1 MITVYAAS
9 SPNVVKIL
17 LALEEMELAYEVKPV
32 DVLAGAQ
39 FEPDFR
45 KLSPN
50 AKVPVIVDHADAQQE
65 PVTVFE
71 SAAILLYLAN
81 KTGSFLQRDEAS
93 RLEELQWLMIQVSS
107 IGPMFG
113 QFMHFYRFAPSGN
126 DYATARYRTQVVL
139 LLDLL
144 EARLAHSS
152 WVGGADYGIVDMA
165 TFPWARSF
173 LNLFGSNEE
182 ENYPKLREWVTRIAD
197 RPATARANAATEA
210 LARQMT
216 APQDSQPENLD
227 RVFGRGVYALQSS
240 GPAG

>member
-9 SPNVVKIL
+9 SPNVLKIF
-17 LALEEMELAYEVKPV
+17 LALEEMALAF
-32 DVLAGAQ
+32 DVTPIDVMAGAQ

-50 AKVPVIVDHADAQQE
+50 AKVPVIVDHTDAQQE

-81 KTGSFLQRDEAS
+81 KTGKFLQRDEAS

-113 QFMHFYRFAPSGN
+113 QFMHFYRYAPPGN
-126 DYATARYRTQVVL
+126 DYAMARYRTQVVL

-152 WVGGADYGIVDMA
+152 WVGGVEYGIVDMA
-165 TFPWARSF
+165 TFPWARPF
-173 LNLFGSNEE
+173 LNLVSSNNEE
-182 ENYPKLREWVTRIAD
+182 KYPKLREWIARIAG
-197 RPATARANAATEA
+197 RPATTRAYAAAEA
-210 LARQMT
+210 LARQVT
-216 APQDSQPENLD
+216 APQNCRPENLD
-227 RVFGRGVYALQSS
+227 RVFGRGVYALQ
-240 GPAG
+240 